1 MLWTRMV
8 RFVASLTLLAAFIGT
23 ASAATI
29 FEQAAA
35 NSQQMAEAVSN
46 KDFKRALELALE
58 NQKLVPDYWDYVRQ
72 EAWVFW
78 QWGNDVVAT
87 QGYEAARPYYER
99 ARIRYQDAIAMAE
112 DSGADPTYLAAMWQQ
127 LGHLIGFHMDDYEYG
142 VRALERAI
150 MYDPMHPKSY
160 YFLATLVQ
168 NTHVARGTMTPEVE
182 KYVMSLHRR
191 AVELNGKGEY
201 NIYWS
206 YYNVAYDEYINN
218 GDIDYQIWLLEMFLW
233 QIEALRNGNY
243 SEVER
248 LLVDDAM
255 ETIELLRAAR

>member
-1 MLWTRMV
+1 
-8 RFVASLTLLAAFIGT
+8 
-23 ASAATI
+23 
-29 FEQAAA
+29 
-35 NSQQMAEAVSN
+35 
-46 KDFKRALELALE
+46 
-58 NQKLVPDYWDYVRQ
+58 
-72 EAWVFW
+72 
-78 QWGNDVVAT
+78 
-87 QGYEAARPYYER
+87 
-99 ARIRYQDAIAMAE
+99 
-112 DSGADPTYLAAMWQQ
+112 
-127 LGHLIGFHMDDYEYG
+127 
-142 VRALERAI
+142 
-150 MYDPMHPKSY
+150 
-160 YFLATLVQ
+160 
-168 NTHVARGTMTPEVE
+168 MTPEVE